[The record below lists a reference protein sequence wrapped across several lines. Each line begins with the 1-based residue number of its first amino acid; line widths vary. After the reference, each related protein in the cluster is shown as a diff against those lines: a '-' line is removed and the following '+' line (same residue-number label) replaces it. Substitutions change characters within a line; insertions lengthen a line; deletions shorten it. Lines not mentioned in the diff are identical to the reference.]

1 MMVIPMS
8 NSGIMVMSIHF
19 LSNSC
24 SSLMCK
30 LGSPSLY
37 VEKVAKEPKGP
48 SPSLVPSC
56 QGHST
61 HDTPSELK
69 TRKSS

>member
-1 MMVIPMS
+1 MGYNIFPGLTIIVS
-8 NSGIMVMSIHF
+8 
-19 LSNSC
+19 
-24 SSLMCK
+24 
-30 LGSPSLY
+30 
-37 VEKVAKEPKGP
+37 AKAKGP
-48 SPSLVPSC
+48 RVFGNNFGKIC